1 MFVQVTPSLSL
12 YYDLLY
18 NTVNSSL
25 KSRNVYIVNIG
36 ERRSYLQ
43 FFLESQIINI
53 FKNAIQIEGQWGW
66 GVSTHTSWHK
76 QFQIG
81 LNTSECTIYR
91 LFSFFSAVPNRF
103 TSRHNACFRDIFF
116 LLKFQIDST
125 VVRPQNTPFTVLVF
139 KLFSAVPNRFKFNT
153 ARMHALDTLFSCF
166 LCSFKSFQIP
176 PGCML

>member
-1 MFVQVTPSLSL
+1 M
-12 YYDLLY
+12 
-18 NTVNSSL
+18 
-25 KSRNVYIVNIG
+25 
-36 ERRSYLQ
+36 
-43 FFLESQIINI
+43 
-53 FKNAIQIEGQWGW
+53 GW

-116 LLKFQIDST
+116 LLTFQIDST
-125 VVRPQNTPFTVLVF
+125 IVRRQNTPFTVLVF
-139 KLFSAVPNRFKFNT
+139 KLFSAVPNRFKYRHNACSRDIVFFFFCSSKSFQIPSECMLKRHWFHVFSAVQNRFKFNT

-176 PGCML
+176 PGWII